1 MRCQAVRIDLNG
13 EMTMATTLPAE
24 STQHARNGA
33 QKAMAF
39 DHAQRIDGLSRIVDR
54 DIEILKMNLVQL
66 HDGREEGR
74 SSAWER
80 LESAW
85 ETVRSELADDSASTT
100 LTRDVSPGNG
110 AAVAAAEVDSPT
122 AVV

>member
-1 MRCQAVRIDLNG
+1 
-13 EMTMATTLPAE
+13 MATTLPTE

-39 DHAQRIDGLSRIVDR
+39 DHVQRIGGLSRIVDR
-54 DIEILKMNLVQL
+54 DIEILKMNLQL
-66 HDGREEGR
+66 HDGRDESR

-85 ETVRSELADDSASTT
+85 ETVRSELADDSVSSP
-100 LTRDVSPGNG
+100 LTGDVSP
-110 AAVAAAEVDSPT
+110 AMAPPLPRLKSMRQWQLCRPSRWP
-122 AVV
+122 